1 MDPVLERLNG
11 QLMVVCAIPE
21 EDQIKIN
28 GDMYGPIKT
37 PHPIY
42 INDVK
47 LMLFYGK
54 EVKAVDPD
62 ATPEEI
68 EAAELLTLEVLEAAE
83 ELFLLE
89 EEAAKEEDA
98 EEEEVVEE
106 EEPKEPSVAPEKEPV
121 TKPETP
127 AAEIADPDETV

>member
-62 ATPEEI
+62 ATAEEI

-89 EEAAKEEDA
+89 EEAAKEEVA
-98 EEEEVVEE
+98 EE

>member
-98 EEEEVVEE
+98 EEEE
-106 EEPKEPSVAPEKEPV
+106 PKEPSVAPEKEPV

>member
-89 EEAAKEEDA
+89 EEAAKEEVA
-98 EEEEVVEE
+98 EE

>member
-11 QLMVVCAIPE
+11 QLMVGCVIPE

-98 EEEEVVEE
+98 EEEE
-106 EEPKEPSVAPEKEPV
+106 PKEPSVAPEKEPV

>member
-89 EEAAKEEDA
+89 EEAAKEED
-98 EEEEVVEE
+98 VEK

>member
-98 EEEEVVEE
+98 EEEE
-106 EEPKEPSVAPEKEPV
+106 PKEPSVTSEKEPV

-127 AAEIADPDETV
+127 AAEVADPDETV

>member
-28 GDMYGPIKT
+28 GDMYEPINT
-37 PHPIY
+37 PHQIY
-42 INDVK
+42 KNDVK

-106 EEPKEPSVAPEKEPV
+106 EPKEPSVAPEKEPV

-127 AAEIADPDETV
+127 AAEVADPDETV

>member
-54 EVKAVDPD
+54 EVKAVDPA
-62 ATPEEI
+62 ATPEEV

-89 EEAAKEEDA
+89 EEAAKEEVA
-98 EEEEVVEE
+98 EE